1 MGKAL
6 YMIYGVFTLGVLAM
20 GYSLLSSTHKL
31 EGDAFQCMRLSGV
44 EQGKC
49 IDNVG
54 KQAATLGKVARAIA
68 GE

>member
-1 MGKAL
+1 
-6 YMIYGVFTLGVLAM
+6 M